1 MKYCI
6 WLLFIIILSIFL
18 SCTDNKTTNSDSTV
32 PVNYETVTIGSQVWM
47 QKNLNVDHYRNG
59 DPIPHVTDPGEW
71 ENLTTGAWCYYDND
85 PKNGEIYGKLYN
97 WYAVNDPR
105 GLAPEGWHVP
115 SDEEWKE
122 LEMCLGMSQSSADST
137 GHRGTDE
144 GSKLA
149 GLAEL
154 WKDGALEDNANF
166 GTSGF
171 FALPGGF
178 RSRNSTFHYV
188 VIFGYWWS
196 ATEYDATRA
205 LCRGLHY
212 DYSSKVQR
220 TYGNKEYGVSVRCVR
235 D

>member
-85 PKNGEIYGKLYN
+85 SANGEIYGKIYN

-105 GLAPEGWHVP
+105 GLAPAGWHVP
-115 SDEEWKE
+115 TDDEWKE
-122 LEMCLGMSQSSADST
+122 LEMCLGMTQSEADQY
-137 GHRGTDE
+137 GGRGTDQ
-144 GSKLA
+144 GSQLA
-149 GLAEL
+149 GRADL
-154 WKDGALEDNANF
+154 WSDGDLENNANF

-171 FALPGGF
+171 FALPGGY
-178 RSRNSTFHYV
+178 RIYGGTF
-188 VIFGYWWS
+188 IDIGTNGGWWS
-196 ATEYDATRA
+196 ATEGNAAIAWNRLLFYDWSYIIR
-205 LCRGLHY
+205 
-212 DYSSKVQR
+212 SFVSKEA
-220 TYGNKEYGVSVRCVR
+220 GFSVRCVR

>member
-59 DPIPHVTDPGEW
+59 DPIPHVTDSATW
-71 ENLTTGAWCYYDND
+71 VNTTSGAWCYYDND
-85 PKNGEIYGKLYN
+85 SANGEIYGKLYN

-105 GLAPEGWHVP
+105 GLAPAGWHVP
-115 SDEEWKE
+115 TDDEWKE
-122 LEMCLGMSQSSADST
+122 LEMCLGMTQSEADQD
-137 GHRGTDE
+137 GGRGTDQ
-144 GSKLA
+144 GSQLA
-149 GLAEL
+149 GRADL
-154 WKDGALEDNANF
+154 WSDGDLENNANF

-171 FALPGGF
+171 FALPGGYRYLNGSF
-178 RSRNSTFHYV
+178 YTIGNY
-188 VIFGYWWS
+188 GYWWS
-196 ATEYDATRA
+196 ASEYNATLAWSRT
-205 LCRGLHY
+205 LSFSSSSIYR
-212 DYSSKVQR
+212 YSN
-220 TYGNKEYGVSVRCVR
+220 YLEYGFSVRCVR